1 MYAIWLINA
10 ANTFQRTMD
19 TGLSG
24 IQGFKTFI
32 YIHDLV
38 IHTHSM
44 EDHSTI
50 KKLLKNVDR

>member
-1 MYAIWLINA
+1 
-10 ANTFQRTMD
+10 MD